1 MSEQDRIEYERQLVQ
16 DNDSITKNKTFRIA
30 GRITKHA
37 L

>member
-16 DNDSITKNKTFRIA
+16 DNDSIRKNKTFRFA
-30 GRITKHA
+30 TRITKYA